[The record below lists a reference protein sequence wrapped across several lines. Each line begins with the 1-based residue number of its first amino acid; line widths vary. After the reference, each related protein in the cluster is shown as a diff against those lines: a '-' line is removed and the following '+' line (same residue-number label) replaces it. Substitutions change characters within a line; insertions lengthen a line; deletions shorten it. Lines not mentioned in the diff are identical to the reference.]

1 MKLKTYQGHS
11 MADALAKVKQDL
23 GTQAVIMHTRTL
35 RKGGVLGVGSRTV
48 VEITAS
54 AGPAV
59 LPASERRALGGLDH
73 SPPRRGRIDRASSEP
88 AIREPSMESD
98 VLGVATGK
106 WNATA
111 PAAEAGFPALRHELD
126 ELRIMV
132 RELLNR
138 SAADSTGISP
148 GPPDEPAELR
158 DYYTC
163 LIQNAVADEIA
174 RDILTRARERL
185 AECRIGLRARRPVR
199 KGRLPVVEPKED
211 AVAEEQAL
219 RRLVPAVFVET
230 IERMLPEAEPV
241 QMNTDGTP
249 RYVALVGPTGVG
261 KTTTIAKLAAHFKL
275 RENKRVGLITID
287 TYRIAAVDQLK
298 AYAQIMRLP
307 LEVVLTPQEMV
318 TAIRSL
324 SDLDLVLIDTTGRSQ
339 NDGQRLDDLKGF
351 LDAVRSTAA
360 ELRPTPSPE
369 EQAADSGEPT
379 VTVPD
384 PLEVHLVLSCTA
396 HPGLMVQ
403 VAERFAALGV
413 DRVVF
418 TKVDEAIGIGVIFN
432 LITRL
437 NMRMSYLTTG
447 QDVPDDIEVSHR
459 RRIAEMVL
467 GRAAQRW
474 PMRSSEAVNHIA

>member
-1 MKLKTYQGHS
+1 

-23 GTQAVIMHTRTL
+23 GNQAVIMHTRTL

-54 AGPAV
+54 ADAAA
-59 LPASERRALGGLDH
+59 LPASERRLLNG
-73 SPPRRGRIDRASSEP
+73 PERPEPRRDRLDRTGLASGL
-88 AIREPSMESD
+88 RESSLEQD
-98 VLGVATGK
+98 VLGAASGR
-106 WNATA
+106 WNATV
-111 PAAEAGFPALRHELD
+111 PAADTSYPSLRNELD

-138 SAADSTGISP
+138 SSADSAGVSP

-174 RDILTRARERL
+174 RDILARARERL
-185 AECRIGLRARRPVR
+185 AECRIGLRARRPVP
-199 KGRLPVVEPKED
+199 KGRAPVAEPKED
-211 AVAEEQAL
+211 DAAEQQAL

-241 QMNTDGTP
+241 QLNTDGTP

-298 AYAQIMRLP
+298 AYAQIMKLP

-318 TAIRSL
+318 AAIRSL

-339 NDGQRLDDLKGF
+339 NDGQRLEELKRF

-360 ELRPTPSPE
+360 ELRPAPSVEPRPE
-369 EQAADSGEPT
+369 GSDRPAA
-379 VTVPD
+379 VPD
-384 PLEVHLVLSCTA
+384 PLEVHLVLSCAA

-403 VAERFAALGV
+403 VAERFAPLGV

-418 TKVDEAIGIGVIFN
+418 TKVDEAVGIGVIFN

-437 NMRMSYLTTG
+437 RMRMSYLTTG

-467 GRAAQRW
+467 GRASRHRPLRPSA
-474 PMRSSEAVNHIA
+474 AVNHIA

>member
-1 MKLKTYQGHS
+1 

-23 GTQAVIMHTRTL
+23 GNQAVIMHTRTL

-54 AGPAV
+54 ADPAV
-59 LPASERRALGGLDH
+59 LPASERRILGGPENPEPQNTCLE
-73 SPPRRGRIDRASSEP
+73 RASLGRGL
-88 AIREPSMESD
+88 REASLGQD
-98 VLGVATGK
+98 VLGAASGR
-106 WNATA
+106 WNASI
-111 PAAEAGFPALRHELD
+111 PAADAVYPSLRNELD

-132 RELLNR
+132 RELLSR
-138 SAADSTGISP
+138 SGADSTGILP

-174 RDILTRARERL
+174 RDILARARERL
-185 AECRIGLRARRPVR
+185 AECRIGLRARRPAR
-199 KGRLPVVEPKED
+199 KGRVPAAKPEED
-211 AVAEEQAL
+211 AAAEQQAL
-219 RRLVPAVFVET
+219 RRLVPAVFIET
-230 IERMLPEAEPV
+230 IERMLPDAEPV
-241 QMNTDGTP
+241 QLNTDGTP
-249 RYVALVGPTGVG
+249 RYVTLVGPTGVG

-298 AYAQIMRLP
+298 AYAQIMKLP

-339 NDGQRLDDLKGF
+339 NDGQRLEELKRF
-351 LDAVRSTAA
+351 LDAVRTTAA
-360 ELRPTPSPE
+360 ECRPAVAGGAS
-369 EQAADSGEPT
+369 AASA
-379 VTVPD
+379 PD
-384 PLEVHLVLSCTA
+384 PLEVHLVLSCAA

-403 VAERFAALGV
+403 VAERFAPLGV

-418 TKVDEAIGIGVIFN
+418 TKVDEAVGIGVIFN

-437 NMRMSYLTTG
+437 RIRMSYLTTG

-467 GRAAQRW
+467 GRASRQR
-474 PMRSSEAVNHIA
+474 PLHSSSAVNHIA